1 MFEMNEHSFVYY
13 NYFFYTIAYKYN
25 NKNEQSLSS
34 KMAHPTSNVN
44 VNNDNNVHSNV
55 NYQCCLDHG

>member
-55 NYQCCLDHG
+55 N